1 MTYASAA
8 IALPRARSF
17 IRHKEAM
24 LGWLVLA
31 AVAAAARPKQT
42 TKPDTLFKGP
52 GVTILDRQGVQA
64 IRSNKESWI
73 VAFYAPWCDLGV
85 PSCGGAF
92 TSFKRLVSISR

>member
-1 MTYASAA
+1 
-8 IALPRARSF
+8 
-17 IRHKEAM
+17 M
-24 LGWLVLA
+24 LRWLLLLA
-31 AVAAAARPKQT
+31 AAADARPKQT

-73 VAFYAPWCDLGV
+73 VAFYAPWYDLGV

-92 TSFKRLVSISR
+92 TSFKRLVSRNDGSGWSLCRV

>member
-1 MTYASAA
+1 
-8 IALPRARSF
+8 
-17 IRHKEAM
+17 M
-24 LGWLVLA
+24 LRWLLLLA
-31 AVAAAARPKQT
+31 AVADARPKQN

-73 VAFYAPWCDLGV
+73 VAFYAPWYDLGV

-92 TSFKRLVSISR
+92 TLSMRLVSISR

>member
-1 MTYASAA
+1 
-8 IALPRARSF
+8 
-17 IRHKEAM
+17 M

-31 AVAAAARPKQT
+31 AAAADARSVAKS

-64 IRSNKESWI
+64 IRSNKESWV

-85 PSCGGAF
+85 PSCCGAF
-92 TSFKRLVSISR
+92 TPSTRLVSRNDGSGWSLF

>member
-1 MTYASAA
+1 MW
-8 IALPRARSF
+8 LPL
-17 IRHKEAM
+17 II
-24 LGWLVLA
+24 A
-31 AVAAAARPKQT
+31 AVADARSVAKS

-92 TSFKRLVSISR
+92 TPSTRLVSISR

>member
-1 MTYASAA
+1 
-8 IALPRARSF
+8 
-17 IRHKEAM
+17 M
-24 LGWLVLA
+24 LRGLLLLA
-31 AVAAAARPKQT
+31 AVAAARPKM

-64 IRSNKESWI
+64 IRNNKESWI

-92 TSFKRLVSISR
+92 TPSS

>member
-1 MTYASAA
+1 
-8 IALPRARSF
+8 
-17 IRHKEAM
+17 M

-31 AVAAAARPKQT
+31 AVAAAARKPS

-64 IRSNKESWI
+64 IRSNKESWV

-85 PSCGGAF
+85 PSCCGAF
-92 TSFKRLVSISR
+92 TSFKRLVSIARCRGWSHFRF

>member
-1 MTYASAA
+1 MW
-8 IALPRARSF
+8 LPL
-17 IRHKEAM
+17 I
-24 LGWLVLA
+24 LA
-31 AVAAAARPKQT
+31 AAAAAARPKPS

-85 PSCGGAF
+85 PSWRDAF
-92 TSFKRLVSISR
+92 TSSIRLVAISR

>member
-1 MTYASAA
+1 MP
-8 IALPRARSF
+8 ALC
-17 IRHKEAM
+17 
-24 LGWLVLA
+24 WLVLA

-64 IRSNKESWI
+64 IRSSKESWI
-73 VAFYAPWCDLGV
+73 VAFYAPWYDLGV

>member
-1 MTYASAA
+1 
-8 IALPRARSF
+8 
-17 IRHKEAM
+17 M
-24 LGWLVLA
+24 LRWLVLA
-31 AVAAAARPKQT
+31 AAAAAARPKPS

-73 VAFYAPWCDLGV
+73 VAFYAPWYDLGV

-92 TSFKRLVSISR
+92 TPSTRLVSISR